1 MTRSLITAVALVV
14 VSTTASAQSR
24 SAETRTDAR
33 NSTRSEFATSA
44 PVTAEEHMQVARKA
58 AASGAYD
65 IARRE
70 YRIAAVLERE
80 AGRLATEATYGLVQ
94 VLYAQSA
101 NDEAVFELDHL
112 AIDAAKQADFETEAR
127 VRADAIWLKADA
139 GDLKGARKDA
149 RRLHAITR
157 TGALSADTQQYV
169 TQRVR

>member
-1 MTRSLITAVALVV
+1 MTRLLLTTIALVA
-14 VSTTASAQSR
+14 VSTSASAQSR
-24 SAETRTDAR
+24 TDTRNTARAEFTA
-33 NSTRSEFATSA
+33 AA
-44 PVTAEEHMQVARKA
+44 PMTAEEHMTVARRA
-58 AASGAYD
+58 AANGAYD

-94 VLYAQSA
+94 VLFAQA
-101 NDEAVFELDHL
+101 ATDEAVFELDHL

-139 GDLKGARKDA
+139 GDMKAARKDA
-149 RRLHAITR
+149 RRLNAITR
-157 TGALSADTQQYV
+157 TGALSAETQAYV